1 MLFTNKQKSNIP
13 IIKKIILWYFRI
25 FGLTFGGFTLN
36 KNEEFIV
43 NRKLKI
49 FGHIYTILI
58 IVTLNILY
66 LTSNKS
72 YIDLE
77 AIYNSGYKIVYH
89 LIIIGLQLSRLLI
102 FFNFGYIQ
110 LRGFELFKVLFS
122 YPINTLKNKII
133 LSILLGIAVAIQIT
147 ILAMN
152 INSAKNYLSLKY
164 FLIVIFGLICNIVSL
179 IVIPLIT
186 FGKCNTNKSKLKL
199 LFWSYFMILLNKSY
213 KFHQSLAKV

>member
-13 IIKKIILWYFRI
+13 IIYKIILWYFRI

-36 KNEEFIV
+36 KSEELIV

-58 IVTLNILY
+58 IVTPNILY

-72 YIDLE
+72 NSDLE
-77 AIYNSGYKIVYH
+77 AISNSGFKIVYH
-89 LIIIGLQLSRLLI
+89 LIIIGSQLSRFLV

-122 YPINTLKNKII
+122 YPIKTLRNKII
-133 LSILLGIAVAIQIT
+133 LSILLGIVIAVQISL
-147 ILAMN
+147 LAMS
-152 INSAKNYLSLKY
+152 INSVKNYFSLKY
-164 FLIVIFGLICNIVSL
+164 FLIIIFGLICNIVPL
-179 IVIPLIT
+179 TVIPLIT
-186 FGKCNTNKSKLKL
+186 FGKCNTNKSKLK
-199 LFWSYFMILLNKSY
+199 
-213 KFHQSLAKV
+213 